1 MPLFN
6 FKALRLFKLRD
17 EICQNKN
24 EINVYD

>member
-1 MPLFN
+1 MSLFN